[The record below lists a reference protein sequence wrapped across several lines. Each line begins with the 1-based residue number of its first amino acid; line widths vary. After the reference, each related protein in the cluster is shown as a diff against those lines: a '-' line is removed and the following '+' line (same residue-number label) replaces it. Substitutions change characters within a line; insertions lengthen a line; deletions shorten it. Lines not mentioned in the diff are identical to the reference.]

1 MFSWFCYCCRPILT
15 DLAFYNRINLRLL
28 KHLHRL
34 LVRLP
39 ARPHACMRC
48 GIPAARLLACVRR
61 CQRSLTPEHLP
72 AASARSKSRSLLLRC
87 CCFACLAACLP
98 ACLQDLLSGQFNVTL
113 GDKLSEHLK
122 KWIDVGNILQPPQP
136 VRGWDG

>member
-1 MFSWFCYCCRPILT
+1 
-15 DLAFYNRINLRLL
+15 
-28 KHLHRL
+28 
-34 LVRLP
+34 V
-39 ARPHACMRC
+39 
-48 GIPAARLLACVRR
+48 
-61 CQRSLTPEHLP
+61 P
-72 AASARSKSRSLLLRC
+72 AASLAH
-87 CCFACLAACLP
+87 CCFAVAVLPAWLPACLP